1 MAVSKNNKYLIISP
15 SWLGD
20 LIMSQSLY
28 KTLKKLEPD
37 CVIDIYAPGY
47 TMPILD
53 RMEEIDNKNA
63 SKYKENASKYIAQI
77 EEIDS
82 KIKVKVIGKIG
93 PYYDERKY

>member
-53 RMEEIDNKNA
+53 RMEEIDNKIINFPDML
-63 SKYKENASKYIAQI
+63 KMLIHLTGDRIDLFEPILTDTQI
-77 EEIDS
+77 KS
-82 KIKVKVIGKIG
+82 TVGA
-93 PYYDERKY
+93 YF

>member
-53 RMEEIDNKNA
+53 RMEEIDNKIINPFA
-63 SKYKENASKYIAQI
+63 HGAFLLKE
-77 EEIDS
+77 
-82 KIKVKVIGKIG
+82 
-93 PYYDERKY
+93 RT